1 MDKIFQIKDR
11 PNSLKLTEDE
21 LISAIKNGLLKADD
35 VIICNKLDEEVMI
48 KDSIYAFYLD
58 GDSDE

>member
-11 PNSLKLTEDE
+11 PDTLILTESE
-21 LISAIKNGLLKADD
+21 LIDAIKNGLLDGED
-35 VIICNKLDEEVMI
+35 VIICSELVNEVKI

-58 GDSDE
+58 KEDA

>member
-11 PNSLKLTEDE
+11 PDTLILTESE
-21 LISAIKNGLLKADD
+21 LIEAIKNGLLDGED
-35 VIICNKLDEEVMI
+35 IIICSELIREVMI

-58 GDSDE
+58 KENQ